1 MFSESLSRTSLFQGL
16 NSEQVSAVL
25 DCLNCRPKKYAK
37 GQIILRAGD
46 RAEAMGLVLTGS
58 VNIENN
64 DAWGNRSILDNIG
77 PGEIFAETYS
87 CLPEE
92 PMLVDVAAAESTQL
106 LLLSASKVLF
116 PCDSACPHH
125 MALIR
130 NLLTLTARKNLSLS
144 RRILYTSSKSIR
156 GKLLSY
162 LSAQAS
168 LQQSN
173 RFSIPFN
180 RQQLADFLGVDRS
193 ALCTELGKMRR
204 ENLIECEKNRFVL
217 RRIDGTQS

>member
-1 MFSESLSRTSLFQGL
+1 M
-16 NSEQVSAVL
+16 
-25 DCLNCRPKKYAK
+25 
-37 GQIILRAGD
+37 RAGD